1 MSNEYPIYAKLET
14 ISDLGAAD
22 KVGTLIQKLM
32 LQAAFYIISIFPH
45 IVFLVVS
52 LRSFILSCNGNN
64 NSTDIKYGVIFIFAD
79 NVQILQFLI
88 SIFEVG
94 KRYE

>member
-32 LQAAFYIISIFPH
+32 LQAAFYIISIFPR
-45 IVFLVVS
+45 IVFLVVF
-52 LRSFILSCNGNN
+52 LRSFILCNGNN
-64 NSTDIKYGVIFIFAD
+64 NSTDIKYGAIFIFAD